1 MCLFNLHSKLY
12 ELFAGQIFWVAT
24 TQRDTF
30 IRIWYMFIDQFE
42 TLLQQSTQL
51 EEKNV
56 SKKTVEG

>member
-12 ELFAGQIFWVAT
+12 ELFAGRIFWVAT

-30 IRIWYMFIDQFE
+30 IRTWYMFIDQFE

>member
-1 MCLFNLHSKLY
+1 M
-12 ELFAGQIFWVAT
+12 FAGQIFWVAT

-30 IRIWYMFIDQFE
+30 IRTWYMFIDQFE